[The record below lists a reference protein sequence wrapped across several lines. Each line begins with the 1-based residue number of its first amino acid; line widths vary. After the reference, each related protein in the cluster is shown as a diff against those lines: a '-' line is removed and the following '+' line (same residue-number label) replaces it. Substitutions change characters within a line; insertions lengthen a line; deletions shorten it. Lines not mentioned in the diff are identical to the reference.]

1 MCPDP
6 RTPYNTQHRYGAW
19 SGCETTG
26 PVFRVWNNGVG
37 LVVKYLLSI
46 LILMILSILCCF
58 VLCVMLY
65 NCIVYLF
72 LAGAKCVK
80 CVAASLE
87 KLLVPGRV
95 PNLQFL
101 CKYQIDPRSRLQSRA
116 ESGVSAGGRRRLTI
130 KVPGRRKCK

>member
-1 MCPDP
+1 MLF
-6 RTPYNTQHRYGAW
+6 R
-19 SGCETTG
+19 STTG
-26 PVFRVWNNGVG
+26 PVLWVWNNGVG

-46 LILMILSILCCF
+46 LIYLSSV
-58 VLCVMLY
+58 VLYCVRALQLY
-65 NCIVYLF
+65 LLFVYLF